1 MNLREL
7 YEGFGSKIKKNVETS
22 REDELKSAAS
32 KFGTLTEEEFT
43 ERCCEIAQKYYPN
56 MRKMV
61 YNIDLFDAYG
71 PSKRTSWRSLGG
83 DMFSV
88 EVHFPTD
95 DSGRRIELKE
105 PSFYIYAKLIVM
117 KGSSPDVIGLPAR
130 FVEMPNSILNEEK
143 NGYLLTT
150 GALQDIEAICK
161 RLTSEEGREVCAE
174 IVKGYSTYQKKVIIP
189 LIEKA
194 LGAKTSKWLENHN
207 KQLEDQK
214 AKRNAKKEA
223 EKKEIEENAI
233 QFEDEATKQIILRRF
248 CPKRMK
254 DVSPAYLSKINGRDL
269 YWFSGEKIVLF
280 DEFKYFTGIEYIP
293 EEAFEGCTKLEK
305 ITLPHRNGTYAT
317 YAIDGRAFANCRSL
331 QEIVIPSCV
340 SSIEWEAFINCRS
353 LKKVTFEDGALKD
366 MTDDDSSFDA
376 WFKGCAKLEE
386 IVNAP
391 AILKN
396 HLKEIGVQTKRTKV
410 TFAKEKMNESLNVN
424 PFKKKYRI
432 DLLLNE
438 SDAQI
443 GWMLEMQS
451 SFESRLVT
459 ESLDLEEMFNKT
471 QPKRRR
477 ITEALRRPVSGKV
490 IQIEDPTF
498 SRETAIHEDY
508 IYHSRKS
515 SDKEFKEWLYEMLG
529 STPKQWTMKYLLT
542 KYDAEGKEFLDAYR
556 KMKDP
561 KAQGIKTGK
570 LIDGAPKFWI
580 SIPEIEGNELPSIL
594 QNNIRAKE
602 DRYKNSIIE
611 ILCYRNDFDEFIKCL
626 KDEESRIGW
635 KIATASKHEFG
646 TVDKFGLI
654 TLETKIPSFVKDS
667 KINTRDVTKMIFDK
681 YDGKMYHVT
690 LSTAYD
696 KIRNIG
702 LIPRANNKIASHYE
716 RIYAFLV
723 PKSVNKFASLGS
735 SAANL
740 YSSRTK
746 DSSVKVTVL
755 EIDLKKVPKTSTMP
769 SFYQDPMSQG
779 VFTYENISSK
789 AVTFFAEFEVKGS
802 FFKLLSKAE
811 APKEDKKEEI
821 LENVDEQMFSFDYSY
836 KPRDPRF
843 ML

>member
-7 YEGFGSKIKKNVETS
+7 YEGFGSKIKKDVETS

-43 ERCCEIAQKYYPN
+43 DRCCEIAQKYYPKKEA
-56 MRKMV
+56 KMHKRI
-61 YNIDLFDAYG
+61 YNIELFDTYG

-117 KGSSPDVIGLPAR
+117 KGSSTDVIGLPAR

-174 IVKGYSTYQKKVIIP
+174 IVRGYSTYQKKVIIP

-214 AKRNAKKEA
+214 AKRDAKKDA

-233 QFEDEATKQIILRRF
+233 QFEDEATKQIILKRF
-248 CPKRMK
+248 CPRRMK
-254 DVSPAYLSKINGRDL
+254 DVSPIYLSKINGRDL
-269 YWFSGEKIVLF
+269 YWFSREKIVLF

-366 MTDDDSSFDA
+366 TADDDNSFDA

-396 HLKEIGVQTKRTKV
+396 HLKELGVQTKRTKV
-410 TFAKEKMNESLNVN
+410 TFAKEKMNESSSMSAAQTCIEWPPEIEDQIAFTQMYEYDHRDPKDVYESFCSIAGE
-424 PFKKKYRI
+424 PAKKITRDAI
-432 DLLLNE
+432 NE
-438 SDAQI
+438 SKAFD
-443 GWMLEMQS
+443 L
-451 SFESRLVT
+451 
-459 ESLDLEEMFNKT
+459 SLLGDGSD
-471 QPKRRR
+471 R
-477 ITEALRRPVSGKV
+477 IWYKHW
-490 IQIEDPTF
+490 I
-498 SRETAIHEDY
+498 
-508 IYHSRKS
+508 
-515 SDKEFKEWLYEMLG
+515 YEMLG
-529 STPKQWTMKYLLT
+529 SIPKDWTLMYLSFKYNANN
-542 KYDAEGKEFLDAYR
+542 DEFADVWNAKKRLPKGHYLD
-556 KMKDP
+556 
-561 KAQGIKTGK
+561 G
-570 LIDGAPKFWI
+570 PKFDLA
-580 SIPEIEGNELPSIL
+580 IPEIKNDVWPSAL
-594 QNNIRAKE
+594 KNNPRSLMSKT
-602 DRYKNSIIE
+602 YQSNVIE
-611 ILCYRNDFDEFIKCL
+611 IVCPDDEVDLFVKCL
-626 KDEESRIGW
+626 RDEESRIGW
-635 KIATASKHEFG
+635 KIASIEKGAFGSGDYAASL
-646 TVDKFGLI
+646 V
-654 TLETKIPSFVKDS
+654 TLETKFPAFKNDNGKVES
-667 KINTRDVTKMIFDK
+667 KDVTQKIIDE
-681 YDGKMYHVT
+681 YHGKLYHIT
-690 LSTAYD
+690 LSDRYD
-696 KIRNIG
+696 KISNLGI
-702 LIPRANNKIASHYE
+702 IPKAHSKKDEHYE
-716 RIYAFLV
+716 RVYAYLIPDTARNIYA
-723 PKSVNKFASLGS
+723 ALGS
-735 SAANL
+735 FAANL
-740 YSSRTK
+740 YYSKTINSK
-746 DSSVKVTVL
+746 ALKLVVL
-755 EIDLKKVPKTSTMP
+755 EIDLDKIANHVQIP
-769 SFYQDPMSQG
+769 SFYSDPMSQG
-779 VFTYENISSK
+779 VFTYENISPK
-789 AVTFFAEFEVKGS
+789 AVTFFAEYEVKGS

-836 KPRDPRF
+836 KPKDPRF